1 MRKPAGVL
9 APHHET
15 DAPPQVQGRVGGDR
29 ADTRDAWGS
38 DTVLLAL
45 GPLSLGFRGAIAKIG
60 GPKQQIVLGV
70 LLEGR
75 GRNVSMDRL
84 IDCVWP
90 GEAPKSA
97 RGTIHSYLSNLRKIL
112 SDLMKSDV
120 DSYRIEVGPDNFD
133 VLRFEREVAAG
144 RGMLATDPGQS
155 VHRFRAAMA
164 LWRGDPYMGLTD
176 CPVLADEAARLND
189 ARLAVLED
197 CFDAEL
203 ALGHHAEI
211 IQELEVLVSNNGCRE
226 RLVGQLMLAL
236 YECGRRADALEVYS
250 RAHEELFYGFG
261 IAPGRELQELEQKIR
276 RHTPTIPPP

>member
-1 MRKPAGVL
+1 MRKPARLL

-15 DAPPQVQGRVGGDR
+15 KAPTQVQGRVGDDR
-29 ADTRDAWGS
+29 AKFRDVWG
-38 DTVLLAL
+38 DKTVLLAL
-45 GPLSLGFRGAIAKIG
+45 GPLSYGYRGSIGKIG
-60 GPKQQIVLGV
+60 GPKQQVVLGV
-70 LLEGR
+70 LLESR
-75 GRNVSMDRL
+75 GRNVSTDRL

-90 GEAPKSA
+90 GDAPKSA
-97 RGTIHSYLSNLRKIL
+97 RGTIHSYLSNLRKTL
-112 SDLMKSDV
+112 GDLIASDV
-120 DSYRIEVGPDNFD
+120 DSYRIEVSPDNFD
-133 VLRFEREVAAG
+133 VLRFEHEVAVG
-144 RGMLATDPGQS
+144 RHMLATDPGQS
-155 VHRFRAAMA
+155 VHRFRAAMK
-164 LWRGDPYMGLTD
+164 LWRGDPYMGLAD

-203 ALGHHAEI
+203 ALGNHTEI
-211 IQELEVLVSNNGCRE
+211 IQELGALVSENGYRE

-236 YECGRRADALEVYS
+236 HECGRRADALEVYS

>member
-1 MRKPAGVL
+1 MRKPARVL

-15 DAPPQVQGRVGGDR
+15 NSPPQIRGRVGGDR
-29 ADTRDAWGS
+29 ADIRDAWGS
-38 DTVLLAL
+38 NTVLLAL
-45 GPLSLGFRGAIAKIG
+45 GPLSFGYRGSIGKIG
-60 GPKQQIVLGV
+60 GPKQQVVLGL
-70 LLEGR
+70 LLESR
-75 GRNVSMDRL
+75 GRNVSTDRL

-97 RGTIHSYLSNLRKIL
+97 RGTIHSYMSNLRKIL
-112 SDLMKSDV
+112 GDLIVSDV

-133 VLRFEREVAAG
+133 VLRFEHEVAAG
-144 RGMLATDPGQS
+144 RRMLATDPGQS
-155 VHRFRAAMA
+155 VHRFRAAMR

-203 ALGHHAEI
+203 ALGHHAGI
-211 IQELEVLVSNNGCRE
+211 VQELEALVSENGYRE

-236 YECGRRADALEVYS
+236 HERGRRADALEVYS